1 MTVFQGRGA
10 AALPALRRFSR
21 STTTTL
27 LGVVLVGYAA
37 LGVTSSGT
45 FFEGPS
51 VRTFLQYLATPVLIG
66 LAQMV
71 ALCVGQLNLA
81 VGALGGFTACLMG
94 VLMADSGVPA
104 GLAVLIG
111 VLTATLIGLGTGVFV
126 VATRINGF
134 IVTLGVMTILLGAQ
148 YRLSGTRTVDGYSPG
163 LRDLG
168 RAAPLNVPLVF
179 VTALAAAALL
189 AAFMYRTVPGRRL
202 LAAGGNPLAARL
214 SGISTDRQ
222 IVLAHTL
229 SGLLVGIAALTATAS
244 LPGVN
249 RSVGGDWLLPSFAAP
264 IIGGVALTG
273 GSVAVLGTVLAA
285 FVMRLI
291 DTARAQYSLDPSWVN
306 FLIGLVVLGTVVGG
320 RVHQARVAQRGKE
333 PSGAPPAPPAPSA
346 PPAPPAPPASAGGT
360 LPQTGGAR

>member
-1 MTVFQGRGA
+1 MITTTARTARTGA
-10 AALPALRRFSR
+10 VLRRFSR
-21 STTTTL
+21 STTMTL
-27 LGVVLVGYAA
+27 LGVVLAGYLV
-37 LGVTSSGT
+37 LGITSAGA

-51 VRTFLQYLATPVLIG
+51 VRTFLQYMATPVLIG

-94 VLMADSGVPA
+94 VLMADNGVPVPV
-104 GLAVLIG
+104 AVAVG
-111 VLTATLIGLGTGVFV
+111 VLAATLIGLVTGVFI
-126 VATRINGF
+126 VATQINGF
-134 IVTLGVMTILLGAQ
+134 IVTLGSMTILLGAQ
-148 YRLSGTRTVDGYSPG
+148 YRLVGTRTVDGYSQN
-163 LRDLG
+163 LQDLG

-179 VTALAAAALL
+179 VAALIGAVLL
-189 AAFMYRTVPGRRL
+189 AAFVYRTTAGRRL

-214 SGISTDRQ
+214 SGISTNRQ
-222 IVLAHTL
+222 IVLAHGL
-229 SGLLVGIAALTATAS
+229 SGLLVGVAAVLATAS

-291 DTARAQYSLDPSWVN
+291 DAARAQFSLDPSWVN
-306 FLIGLVVLGTVVGG
+306 FLIGLVVLGTVMGG
-320 RVHQARVAQRGKE
+320 RIQQSRQEKKRGTR
-333 PSGAPPAPPAPSA
+333 GRAPAPPADTQPR
-346 PPAPPAPPASAGGT
+346 AGT
-360 LPQTGGAR
+360 AALPGTGGER

>member
-1 MTVFQGRGA
+1 MITLRDRGA
-10 AALPALRRFSR
+10 AVLPALRRLTR

-27 LGVVLVGYAA
+27 LCVVLAGYVA
-37 LGVTSSGT
+37 LGIASSGT

-51 VRTFLQYLATPVLIG
+51 LRTFLQYLATPILIG

-81 VGALGGFTACLMG
+81 VGALGGFSACLMG
-94 VLMADSGVPA
+94 VLMADSGLPA
-104 GLAVLIG
+104 PLAVLIG
-111 VLTATLIGLGTGVFV
+111 VLTATLVGLLTGVFIV
-126 VATRINGF
+126 VTRINGF
-134 IVTLGVMTILLGAQ
+134 IVTLGTMTILLGAQ
-148 YRLSGTRTVDGYSPG
+148 YRLAGTRTIDGYSST

-168 RAAPLNVPLVF
+168 RAAPLNIPLVF
-179 VTALAAAALL
+179 VTALVAAALL
-189 AAFMYRTVPGRRL
+189 AAFLYRTVAGRQL
-202 LAAGGNPLAARL
+202 LASGGNPLAARL
-214 SGISTDRQ
+214 SGISADRQ

-229 SGLLVGIAALTATAS
+229 SGLLIGIAALTATAS

-273 GSVAVLGTVLAA
+273 GSVAVFGTLLAA

-291 DTARAQYSLDPSWVN
+291 DTARAQFSLDPSWVN

-320 RVHQARVAQRGKE
+320 RIHQTRLDKKGRGPGRTPPVPVGSPSENDAQ
-333 PSGAPPAPPAPSA
+333 PAAALPNT
-346 PPAPPAPPASAGGT
+346 GGT
-360 LPQTGGAR
+360 R

>member
-1 MTVFQGRGA
+1 MTTLRDTSEAV
-10 AALPALRRFSR
+10 LRRFSQ
-21 STTTTL
+21 STTMTL
-27 LGVVLVGYAA
+27 LCVVVVGYMA
-37 LGVTSSGT
+37 LGIASSGS
-45 FFEGPS
+45 FLEGS
-51 VRTFLQYLATPVLIG
+51 SLRTFLQYLATPIVIG

-94 VLMADSGVPA
+94 VLMADHGVPA
-104 GLAVLIG
+104 FVAVLTG
-111 VLTATLIGLGTGVFV
+111 VATATLIGLVTGVFI

-134 IVTLGVMTILLGAQ
+134 IVTLGTMTVLLGAQ
-148 YRLSGTRTVDGYSPG
+148 YRLSGTRTIDGYSAA

-168 RAAPLNVPLVF
+168 RSAPLNIPLVF
-179 VTALAAAALL
+179 LTGLAAAALL
-189 AAFMYRTVPGRRL
+189 AGFMYRTVPGRRL

-222 IVLAHTL
+222 IVVAHTL
-229 SGLLVGIAALTATAS
+229 SALLVGIAAALATAS

-291 DTARAQYSLDPSWVN
+291 DTTRAQFSLDPSWVN

-320 RVHQARVAQRGKE
+320 RIHQTHLEKKGRT
-333 PSGAPPAPPAPSA
+333 PALSTT
-346 PPAPPAPPASAGGT
+346 AGGT
-360 LPQTGGAR
+360 P

>member
-1 MTVFQGRGA
+1 MTTLRDKQA
-10 AALPALRRFSR
+10 LALPALRRFTG

-27 LGVVLVGYAA
+27 LCVVVVGYVG
-37 LGVTSSGT
+37 LGIASSGS
-45 FFEGPS
+45 FFEGS
-51 VRTFLQYLATPVLIG
+51 SLRTFLQYLATPVLIG

-94 VLMADSGVPA
+94 VLMADQGVPA
-104 GLAVLIG
+104 GLAVLTG
-111 VLTATLIGLGTGVFV
+111 VLTATLIGLLTGVFI

-134 IVTLGVMTILLGAQ
+134 IVTLGTMTILVGAQ
-148 YRLSGTRTVDGYSPG
+148 YRLSGTRTIDGYSTT
-163 LRDLG
+163 LRDFG
-168 RAAPLNVPLVF
+168 HAAPLNIPLVF
-179 VTALAAAALL
+179 VTALAAATLL
-189 AAFMYRTVPGRRL
+189 AAFMYRTIAGRRL

-229 SGLLVGIAALTATAS
+229 SGLLVGLAALIATAS

-291 DTARAQYSLDPSWVN
+291 DTARAQFSLDPSWVN

-320 RVHQARVAQRGKE
+320 RIHQTHLEKKGRAPGRT
-333 PSGAPPAPPAPSA
+333 PPAPPESDT
-346 PPAPPAPPASAGGT
+346 PPAAV
-360 LPQTGGAR
+360 LPSTGGAR

>member
-1 MTVFQGRGA
+1 MTTLRDRGA
-10 AALPALRRFSR
+10 AALPALHRFSR
-21 STTTTL
+21 STTMTL
-27 LGVVLVGYAA
+27 LCVVLAGYVA
-37 LGVTSSGT
+37 LGITSSGS

-81 VGALGGFTACLMG
+81 VGALGGFSACLMG
-94 VLMADSGVPA
+94 VLMADIGVPA
-104 GLAVLIG
+104 GVALLTG
-111 VLTATLIGLGTGVFV
+111 VLVATAVGLVTGLFI

-134 IVTLGVMTILLGAQ
+134 IVTLGTMTILLGAQ
-148 YRLSGTRTVDGYSPG
+148 YRLAGTRTIDGYSAT
-163 LRDLG
+163 LHDLG
-168 RAAPLNVPLVF
+168 RAALLNVPLVF
-179 VTALAAAALL
+179 VTALAAAGLL
-189 AAFMYRTVPGRRL
+189 AAFMYRTVAGRRL
-202 LAAGGNPLAARL
+202 LASGGNPLAARL
-214 SGISTDRQ
+214 SGISTDCQ

-273 GSVAVLGTVLAA
+273 GSVAVFGTVLAA

-291 DTARAQYSLDPSWVN
+291 DSARAQFSLDPSWVN
-306 FLIGLVVLGTVVGG
+306 FLIGVVVLGTVVGG
-320 RVHQARVAQRGKE
+320 RIHTGRLEKKGRAPGRPPTE
-333 PSGAPPAPPAPSA
+333 PVSDEQPAAGVP
-346 PPAPPAPPASAGGT
+346 SAGG
-360 LPQTGGAR
+360 AR

>member
-1 MTVFQGRGA
+1 MITVRDRGA
-10 AALPALRRFSR
+10 RGVAVLRRFSR
-21 STTTTL
+21 STTMTL
-27 LGVVLVGYAA
+27 LGVVLAGYVA
-37 LGVTSSGT
+37 LGVASSGS

-94 VLMADSGVPA
+94 VLMADHGVPA
-104 GLAVLIG
+104 GVAVSAG
-111 VLTATLIGLGTGVFV
+111 VLTATAVGLVTGLFI
-126 VATRINGF
+126 VATKINGF
-134 IVTLGVMTILLGAQ
+134 IVTLGTMTILLGAQ
-148 YRLSGTRTVDGYSPG
+148 YRLAGTRTVDGYSAG

-168 RAAPLNVPLVF
+168 SAAPLNVPLVF
-179 VTALAAAALL
+179 VTALAVAALL
-189 AAFMYRTVPGRRL
+189 AAFLYRSTAGRRL

-229 SGLLVGIAALTATAS
+229 SGLLIGVAALTSTAS

-264 IIGGVALTG
+264 IISGVALTG

-291 DTARAQYSLDPSWVN
+291 DAARAQFSLDPSWVN

-320 RVHQARVAQRGKE
+320 RIHQTHLAKKDSSRGRT
-333 PSGAPPAPPAPSA
+333 PPAPPDSDAQ
-346 PPAPPAPPASAGGT
+346 PAAVLPHMGGS
-360 LPQTGGAR
+360 R

>member
-1 MTVFQGRGA
+1 MTTLRDTSA
-10 AALPALRRFSR
+10 AAVPALRRFFR
-21 STTTTL
+21 STTMTL
-27 LGVVLVGYAA
+27 LCVVVTGYVA
-37 LGVTSSGT
+37 LGITSSGS
-45 FFEGPS
+45 FFEGS
-51 VRTFLQYLATPVLIG
+51 SLRTFLQYLATPILIG

-94 VLMADSGVPA
+94 VLMADHGVPA
-104 GLAVLIG
+104 LPAVLIG
-111 VLTATLIGLGTGVFV
+111 VLTATLIGLLTGVFIV
-126 VATRINGF
+126 VTGINGF
-134 IVTLGVMTILLGAQ
+134 IVTLGTMTILLGAQ
-148 YRLSGTRTVDGYSPG
+148 YRLSGTRTIDGYSAT

-168 RAAPLNVPLVF
+168 RSAPLNIPLVF
-179 VTALAAAALL
+179 LTALAAAGLL
-189 AAFMYRTVPGRRL
+189 AAFTYRTVPGRRL

-222 IVLAHTL
+222 IVVAHSL
-229 SGLLVGIAALTATAS
+229 SALLVGVAAALATAS

-264 IIGGVALTG
+264 IIGGAALTG

-291 DTARAQYSLDPSWVN
+291 DTARAQFSLDPSWVN

-320 RVHQARVAQRGKE
+320 RIHQTHLEKKVR
-333 PSGAPPAPPAPSA
+333 APGQTPPEGEVQPAAA
-346 PPAPPAPPASAGGT
+346 
-360 LPQTGGAR
+360 LPTTGGAR

>member
-1 MTVFQGRGA
+1 MITIRGRGA
-10 AALPALRRFSR
+10 GGVAVLRRFSR
-21 STTTTL
+21 STTMTL
-27 LGVVLVGYAA
+27 LCVVVIGYLA
-37 LGVTSSGT
+37 LGVASSGS

-51 VRTFLQYLATPVLIG
+51 VRTFLRYLATPILIG

-94 VLMADSGVPA
+94 VLMADQGVPA
-104 GLAVLIG
+104 VVAVAAGVLMATAVGLA
-111 VLTATLIGLGTGVFV
+111 TGLFI
-126 VATRINGF
+126 VATKINGF
-134 IVTLGVMTILLGAQ
+134 IVTLGTMTILQGAQ
-148 YRLSGTRTVDGYSPG
+148 YWLVGTRTVDGYSPG

-168 RAAPLNVPLVF
+168 AAAPLNIPLVF
-179 VTALAAAALL
+179 LTALAAAALL
-189 AAFMYRTVPGRRL
+189 AAFLYRGTAGRRL

-229 SGLLVGIAALTATAS
+229 SGLLIGVAALTATAS

-291 DTARAQYSLDPSWVN
+291 DAARAQFSLDPSWVN
-306 FLIGLVVLGTVVGG
+306 FLIGLVVLGTVIGG
-320 RVHQARVAQRGKE
+320 RIHQTHLGKRGGSHGRV
-333 PSGAPPAPPAPSA
+333 PPAPPRSDAR
-346 PPAPPAPPASAGGT
+346 PAAV
-360 LPQTGGAR
+360 LPHTGGSG

>member
-1 MTVFQGRGA
+1 MTRLQDRRA
-10 AALPALRRFSR
+10 AALPALRRYSR
-21 STTTTL
+21 STTATL
-27 LGVVLVGYAA
+27 LGVVVAGCVV
-37 LGVTSSGT
+37 LGIASSGS

-51 VRTFLQYLATPVLIG
+51 VRTFLQYVATPILIG

-71 ALCVGQLNLA
+71 ALCVGQLNLS
-81 VGALGGFTACLMG
+81 VGALGGFSACLMG
-94 VLMADSGVPA
+94 VLMADTGVPA

-111 VLTATLIGLGTGVFV
+111 VLTATLIGLLTGVFII
-126 VATRINGF
+126 ATRINGF
-134 IVTLGVMTILLGAQ
+134 IVTLGTMTILLGAQ
-148 YRLSGTRTVDGYSPG
+148 YRLSGTRTIDEYSAA

-168 RAAPLNVPLVF
+168 RAAPLNIPLVF

-189 AAFMYRTVPGRRL
+189 AAFIRRTVVGRRL

-229 SGLLVGIAALTATAS
+229 SGLLIGIAALTATAS

-273 GSVAVLGTVLAA
+273 GSVAVFGTVLAA

-291 DTARAQYSLDPSWVN
+291 DTARAQFSLDPSWVN
-306 FLIGLVVLGTVVGG
+306 FLIGVVVLGTVVGG
-320 RVHQARVAQRGKE
+320 RIHQSHLEKKGKATGG
-333 PSGAPPAPPAPSA
+333 PPPAPPADGTGPATALA
-346 PPAPPAPPASAGGT
+346 P
-360 LPQTGGAR
+360 TGGAR

>member
-1 MTVFQGRGA
+1 M
-10 AALPALRRFSR
+10 
-21 STTTTL
+21 TL
-27 LGVVLVGYAA
+27 LCVVVIGYLA
-37 LGVTSSGT
+37 LGVASSGS

-51 VRTFLQYLATPVLIG
+51 VRTFLQYLATPILIG

-71 ALCVGQLNLA
+71 VLCVGQLNLA

-94 VLMADSGVPA
+94 VLMADAGVPA
-104 GLAVLIG
+104 ALAVPAG
-111 VLTATLIGLGTGVFV
+111 VLSATLIGLLTGVFI
-126 VATRINGF
+126 VATQINGF
-134 IVTLGVMTILLGAQ
+134 IVTLGTMTILLGAQ
-148 YRLSGTRTVDGYSPG
+148 YRLTGTRTVDGYSST

-168 RAAPLNVPLVF
+168 RAAPLNLPLVF
-179 VTALAAAALL
+179 LVALVTAVLL
-189 AAFMYRTVPGRRL
+189 AAFLYRATAGRRL

-222 IVLAHTL
+222 TVLAHTL
-229 SGLLVGIAALTATAS
+229 SGLLIGLAALTATAS

-291 DTARAQYSLDPSWVN
+291 DAARAEFSLDPSWVN
-306 FLIGLVVLGTVVGG
+306 FLIGLVMLGTVVGG
-320 RVHQARVAQRGKE
+320 RLHQGHLERAGKNRRT
-333 PSGAPPAPPAPSA
+333 PTAPTG
-346 PPAPPAPPASAGGT
+346 GGT
-360 LPQTGGAR
+360 APAADSLLAGTGGAQ

>member
-1 MTVFQGRGA
+1 MITINEYGA
-10 AALPALRRFSR
+10 RTSAALRRFSR

-27 LGVVLVGYAA
+27 LCVTLGGCLA
-37 LGVTSSGT
+37 LGIASSGE
-45 FFEGPS
+45 FFQGPS

-81 VGALGGFTACLMG
+81 VGALGGCTACLMG
-94 VLMADSGVPA
+94 VLMADGGVPA
-104 GLAVLIG
+104 PIAVAAG
-111 VLTATLIGLGTGVFV
+111 VLTAMLVGLVTGVFI

-148 YRLSGTRTVDGYSPG
+148 YRLAGTRTVDGYSPA
-163 LRDLG
+163 LKELG
-168 RAAPLNVPLVF
+168 RAAPLNLPLVF
-179 VTALAAAALL
+179 LTALAVAALL
-189 AAFMYRTVPGRRL
+189 AVFLYRATAGRRL

-222 IVLAHTL
+222 IVFAHTL
-229 SGLLVGIAALTATAS
+229 SGLLVGVAAVTATAS

-264 IIGGVALTG
+264 IIGGVGLSG
-273 GSVAVLGTVLAA
+273 GSVAVSGTVLAA

-291 DTARAQYSLDPSWVN
+291 DAARAQFSLDPSWVN

-320 RVHQARVAQRGKE
+320 RVHQTHLEKKGKAH
-333 PSGAPPAPPAPSA
+333 GRTPPAPAGPGPTAGAALPN
-346 PPAPPAPPASAGGT
+346 AGG
-360 LPQTGGAR
+360 GR